1 MSDTAPSPAMNRR
14 HVLTLALGAGLALAG
29 TRSARA
35 EASRDGIDIIGTIV
49 ILAPFNI
56 SVVRRGKVRAIMTLV
71 TNLDIEDA
79 ALRDRIS
86 HELPVLRDAYLR
98 CLDPYVDRLDLRQ
111 TPDIVR
117 LTQVLQRTTD
127 GLYGKDQ
134 TRVLVTHATLR
145 RLA

>member
-1 MSDTAPSPAMNRR
+1 MPDAAKPFPMNRR
-14 HVLTLALGAGLALAG
+14 HFLTLALGAGLAGAG
-29 TRSARA
+29 ARGARA
-35 EASRDGIDIIGTIV
+35 EASRDGIDIVGTIV

-71 TNLDIEDA
+71 TNLDIGDA
-79 ALRDRIS
+79 MLRDRIS

-111 TPDIVR
+111 TPDVVR
-117 LTQVLQRTTD
+117 LTQVLQRMTD
-127 GLYGKDQ
+127 GLYGKGE